1 MRLAGHEL
9 SQLDRMDK
17 LTAILTANVSQAP
30 NLRWSFLGAATRMAN
45 QWQSRGQPAGIWR
58 KKVYVAVK
66 NGNRALIV
74 CLKVIEIDN
83 RDGSEALKLSQAGVR

>member
-1 MRLAGHEL
+1 
-9 SQLDRMDK
+9 
-17 LTAILTANVSQAP
+17 
-30 NLRWSFLGAATRMAN
+30 
-45 QWQSRGQPAGIWR
+45 
-58 KKVYVAVK
+58 VYVAVK

>member
-1 MRLAGHEL
+1 
-9 SQLDRMDK
+9 
-17 LTAILTANVSQAP
+17 
-30 NLRWSFLGAATRMAN
+30 MAN